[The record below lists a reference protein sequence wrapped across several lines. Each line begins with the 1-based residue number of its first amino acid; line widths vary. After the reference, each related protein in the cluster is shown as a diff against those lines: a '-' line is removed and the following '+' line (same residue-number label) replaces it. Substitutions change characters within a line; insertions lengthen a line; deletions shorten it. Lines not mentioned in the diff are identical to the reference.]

1 MWLLAT
7 FQLHFI
13 FLRVE
18 VSQDLVFNFQSNE
31 GATTL
36 TSVVV
41 EIYFDSNEKNQL
53 LDLVFVVCCLLFLKI

>member
-18 VSQDLVFNFQSNE
+18 VSQDLVFNFHSNE
-31 GATTL
+31 GGRTV
-36 TSVVV
+36 TSAVV
-41 EIYFDSNEKNQL
+41 EIYFDSNEKKSTFGSCL
-53 LDLVFVVCCLLFLKI
+53 CCLLFLKI